1 MTVEVAR
8 RWGLN
13 SPTRETA
20 ARLSAMPA
28 PAVPRIAV
36 LGFSIECNK
45 FAPPATKAHFV
56 ARTYLE
62 GDDIIAEARGAT
74 PTMLPETP
82 GFVAAMDAAGPWQPV
97 GIVLAMSEPNGPV
110 EHAFFAELLAT
121 MERRLKAALPV
132 DGVYFCAHG
141 AAITTAEDDPEGVM
155 FERLRTIVGLGVP
168 IVATFDLHANVSDR
182 MVDLIDAFI
191 GYRTN
196 PHLDMRE
203 RGAEAAGAMRELL
216 AGTKTER
223 VRLRLP
229 IVPPTV
235 TMLTAAGPYAE
246 MIELGQRRMTRAIMN
261 VSVMGGFAY
270 ADTAKNGLSVIVTA
284 RGDRDAATV
293 LAREIAQYGW
303 DNRTRFYP
311 QLTPLDEA
319 VQKALA
325 AARDPAPPAL
335 CFADVADN
343 PGGGG
348 RGNTMYLL
356 RAFVEA
362 GVKGALF
369 GVIYDPDLAAEA
381 HALGLHYH
389 FDARFNRA
397 ETTKFSEP
405 WTAPARVAA
414 LSDGNCVG
422 RRGIYAGLRLALG
435 PCAALAIGGITV
447 VVISHRVQCA
457 DPVFF
462 EMMGLDIAK
471 ARSVAVKSRGHFR
484 GGFDEFFGPE
494 QIVEVDLPGLTSP
507 MLGRFE
513 WTRLPR
519 PVIPLDDGVEFRLT

>member
-1 MTVEVAR
+1 
-8 RWGLN
+8 
-13 SPTRETA
+13 
-20 ARLSAMPA
+20 MPA
-28 PAVPRIAV
+28 ANPRIAL

-45 FAPPATKAHFV
+45 FAPPATKAHFL

-62 GDDIIAEARGAT
+62 GEDIVSEARGPT

-82 GFVAAMDAAGPWQPV
+82 GFVAAMDRAGPWQPI
-97 GIVLAMSEPNGPV
+97 GIALAMSEPNGPV
-110 EHAFFAELLAT
+110 EHEFFDELLDT
-121 MERRLKAALPV
+121 MSRRLKAALPL

-141 AAITTAEDDPEGVM
+141 AALTTEEDDPEGVM
-155 FERLRTIVGLGVP
+155 FERLREIVGPDVP
-168 IVATFDLHANVSDR
+168 VVATFDLHANVSDR
-182 MVDLIDAFI
+182 MVDLIEAFI

-203 RGAEAAGAMRELL
+203 RGEEAAAVMRELL

-246 MIELGQRRMTRAIMN
+246 MIELGQKRMGPEIIN

-284 RGDRDAATV
+284 RGDRAAADR

-303 DNRTRFYP
+303 EQRARFHAK
-311 QLTPLDEA
+311 LTSLEEA
-319 VQKALA
+319 VEKALGA
-325 AARDPAPPAL
+325 GRDPALPAP

-356 RAFVEA
+356 RGFAEA

-369 GVIYDPDLAAEA
+369 GVIYDPPLAAEA
-381 HALGLHYH
+381 HKHGLHYN
-389 FDARFNRA
+389 FTAQFNRD
-397 ETTKFSEP
+397 ETTNFSEK
-405 WTAPARVAA
+405 WSAPARVAA
-414 LSDGNCVG
+414 LTDGNCVG
-422 RRGIYAGLRLALG
+422 RRGIYAGLRLTLG

-462 EMMGLDIAK
+462 EMMGLGIAK
-471 ARSVAVKSRGHFR
+471 ARSVSVKSRGHFR
-484 GGFDEFFGPE
+484 GGFDEFFRPE

-507 MLGRFE
+507 MLNRFQ

-519 PVIPLDDGVEFRLT
+519 PVIPLDDGVEYRLT

>member
-1 MTVEVAR
+1 MPQPAIPRVA
-8 RWGLN
+8 L
-13 SPTRETA
+13 
-20 ARLSAMPA
+20 
-28 PAVPRIAV
+28 

-45 FAPPATKAHFV
+45 FAPPATKAHFL

-82 GFVAAMDAAGPWQPV
+82 GFIAAMDAAGPWQPV
-97 GIVLAMSEPNGPV
+97 GIALAMSEPNGPV
-110 EHAFFAELLAT
+110 EHAFFAELLDTVA
-121 MERRLKAALPV
+121 RRLKASLPL
-132 DGVYFCAHG
+132 DGVYICAHG
-141 AAITTAEDDPEGVM
+141 AALTTEEDDPEGVL
-155 FERLRTIVGLGVP
+155 FETVRDIVSTDVP
-168 IVATFDLHANVSDR
+168 VVATFDLHANVSDR

-203 RGAEAAGAMRELL
+203 RGAEAAAALRELL
-216 AGTKTER
+216 AGTRTER

-235 TMLTAAGPYAE
+235 TMLTASGPYAE
-246 MIELGQRRMTRAIMN
+246 MIELGQRRKGPEIMN

-270 ADTAKNGLSVIVTA
+270 ADTAKNGLSVIVTS
-284 RGDRDAATV
+284 RGDRDSADK

-303 DNRTRFYP
+303 DQRARFYP
-311 QLTPLDEA
+311 KLTPLDEA
-319 VQKALA
+319 VAQALA
-325 AARDPAPPAL
+325 AGRDPSLPAL
-335 CFADVADN
+335 AFADVADN

-356 RAFVEA
+356 RAFAEA

-369 GVIYDPDLAAEA
+369 GIIYDPDLAAEA
-381 HALGLHYH
+381 HRHGLHYH
-389 FDARFNRA
+389 FEAHFNRA
-397 ETTKFSEP
+397 ETTNFSEP
-405 WTAPARVAA
+405 WTTPARVAA
-414 LSDGNCVG
+414 LTDGNCVG

-447 VVISHRVQCA
+447 VVVSHRVQCA
-457 DPVFF
+457 DPIFF

-471 ARSVAVKSRGHFR
+471 ARSIAVKSRGHFR
-484 GGFDEFFGPE
+484 GGFDEFFAPA

-507 MLGRFE
+507 MLARFE

-519 PVIPLDDGVEFRLT
+519 PVIPLDDGVEFSLR

>member
-1 MTVEVAR
+1 MP
-8 RWGLN
+8 
-13 SPTRETA
+13 SPV
-20 ARLSAMPA
+20 
-28 PAVPRIAV
+28 VPRIAV

-62 GDDIIAEARGAT
+62 GDAIIEEARGAT

-82 GFVAAMDAAGPWQPV
+82 GFIAAMDRAGPWQPV
-97 GIVLAMSEPNGPV
+97 GIALAMSEPNGPV
-110 EHAFFAELLAT
+110 EHAFFTELLDT
-121 MERRLKAALPV
+121 MERLLTAALPV

-141 AAITTAEDDPEGVM
+141 AAITTEEDDPEGVM
-155 FERLRTIVGLGVP
+155 FERLRRIVGPDVP

-203 RGAEAAGAMRELL
+203 RGIEAAAALRELL
-216 AGTKTER
+216 AGTKTAR
-223 VRLRLP
+223 VRVRLP

-246 MIELGQRRMTRAIMN
+246 MIELGQRRQEELRPAIMN

-284 RGDRDAATV
+284 RGDNRPSADA

-303 DNRTRFYP
+303 AQRTRFYAHLSAP
-311 QLTPLDEA
+311 DDA

-325 AARDPAPPAL
+325 AARDPALPAL

-356 RAFVEA
+356 RAFAEA
-362 GVKGALF
+362 GVTGALF
-369 GVIYDPDLAAEA
+369 GVIYDPPLAAEA
-381 HALGLHYH
+381 HRHGLHYN
-389 FDARFNRA
+389 FAARFNRD
-397 ETTKFSEP
+397 ETTKFSET
-405 WTAPARVAA
+405 WSAPARVAA
-414 LSDGNCVG
+414 LTDGNCVG

-435 PCAALAIGGITV
+435 PCAALAIGGLTV

-457 DPVFF
+457 DPIFF
-462 EMMGLDIAK
+462 EMMGFDIRK
-471 ARSVAVKSRGHFR
+471 ARAVAVKSRGHFR

-519 PVIPLDDGVEFRLT
+519 PVIPLDDGVAFSLK